1 MVLSLNDD
9 RLIMEF
15 LSGRYT
21 GEAQGYGIHLKYPL
35 SGLIAL
41 LYKLLPDFDWYG
53 YTMLGL
59 MVLCVLL
66 ICFRVVR
73 ITEGKRN
80 RWIGA
85 AGVFA
90 LAAFAIGEQMI
101 TMTYSTVAA
110 IMGATI
116 LFLYGTSDGR
126 KSDLIVLGLLSLATW
141 CLRYHLFYMI
151 LPAAGLIWLY
161 KDVFTKKNALQ
172 KVITPL
178 IVLLFVGTG
187 MLINHA
193 MYSADDWQEFEAFN
207 TSRITIYDNPND
219 YYFPDYETK
228 QAYYEDLGLN
238 QPKRRLL
245 IYYGLLFCRDE
256 IPTDTFHRMVENR
269 KNYGDNE
276 SEYLSARLINGTKN
290 FMERTLRGQC
300 GALFYVAVAGFLFVI
315 LCLLWKKNLPEAGK
329 ILLLFG
335 AQLCIFWA
343 MEMNG
348 RMPERVIYSL
358 SIMLFA
364 TMVMAFFWERKELP
378 DARLWKCGGILLCA
392 LLFCFGVTK
401 MKRAFEENKE
411 AVAINYEK
419 ENVVRYC
426 NDHPENFYYISTGY
440 LCTSGYN
447 FYFGKVDNSQ
457 MNYMST
463 GDWVSYSP
471 LQQARLEQEGWDSAV
486 ESLLEGENVYL
497 ISREDKYVE
506 YFKDYMSDRC
516 QTTIVPVVTDTIGD
530 INVYRFDSE
539 K

>member
-41 LYKLLPDFDWYG
+41 LYKAFPDFDWYG

-59 MVLCVLL
+59 MSLCVIL

-73 ITEGKRN
+73 IWKGKKN

-85 AGVFA
+85 AGVLA
-90 LAAFAIGEQMI
+90 LAAFAIGEQMVTI
-101 TMTYSTVAA
+101 TYSTVAA

-126 KSDLIVLGLLSLATW
+126 KRDIFVLGILSLATW

-151 LPAAGLIWLY
+151 LPVAGMIWLY
-161 KDVFTKKNALQ
+161 RDVFVKKRLLQ

-178 IVLLFVGTG
+178 VVLLFVGTG
-187 MLINHA
+187 ILINHA
-193 MYSADDWQEFEAFN
+193 MYSSKEWQEFEAFN

-219 YYFPDYETK
+219 YYFPDYEDK
-228 QAYYEDLGLN
+228 QDYYESLDLEYV
-238 QPKRRLL
+238 QSRLMV
-245 IYYGLLFCRDE
+245 YYGLLFCRDE
-256 IPTDTFHRMVENR
+256 IPTDTFHKMVEIR

-276 SEYLSARLINGTKN
+276 SEYLTTKFINGTRN

-300 GALFYVAVAGFLFVI
+300 GALFYAGVSGFLFVI
-315 LCLLWKKNLPEAGK
+315 G
-329 ILLLFG
+329 LLLLKRKWLEAIKIG
-335 AQLCIFWA
+335 SLLGVQLCIFWA

-348 RMPERVIYSL
+348 RMPLRVIYSL
-358 SIMLFA
+358 SIMIFM
-364 TMVMAFFWERKELP
+364 TMPLAFIWEKENLP
-378 DARLWKCGGILLCA
+378 DSRIWKSCGILLCA
-392 LLFCFGVTK
+392 LLFCFGMTRVRK
-401 MKRAFEENKE
+401 AFEENKE

-426 NDHPENFYYISTGY
+426 NEHPENFYYISTGY

-447 FYFGKVDNSQ
+447 FYFGRVDNSQ

-471 LQQARLEQEGWDSAV
+471 LQQARLEQEGWKSAV
-486 ESLLEGENVYL
+486 ESLLEGQNVYL
-497 ISREDKYVE
+497 ISREDKYAE
-506 YFKDYMSDRC
+506 YFKDYMEYRC
-516 QTTIVPVVTDTIGD
+516 GADVYAEVADTIGD
-530 INVYRFDSE
+530 INVYRYERE